1 MNIFKKFKKSK
12 DVNKEEKEVKK
23 EEKKEPTF
31 AECLAENKAK
41 ILNEVNALDTESD
54 TYKDDYAKLMALIK
68 SVEDSEIKEEV
79 LNGTKIENSNKA
91 QETDLKKSEIKAG
104 VAKTGITAGAAV
116 LGCLSVPF
124 IEQKVGPAMS
134 KIASQ
139 ASQALFK
146 KN

>member
-23 EEKKEPTF
+23 ELTF
-31 AECLAENKAK
+31 AECLAANKAK
-41 ILNEVNALDTESD
+41 ILDEVNALDRESD

-91 QETDLKKSEIKAG
+91 QETDIKKSEIKAG
-104 VAKTGITAGAAV
+104 VAKTGITASAAV
-116 LGCLSVPF
+116 LGCAMVPY